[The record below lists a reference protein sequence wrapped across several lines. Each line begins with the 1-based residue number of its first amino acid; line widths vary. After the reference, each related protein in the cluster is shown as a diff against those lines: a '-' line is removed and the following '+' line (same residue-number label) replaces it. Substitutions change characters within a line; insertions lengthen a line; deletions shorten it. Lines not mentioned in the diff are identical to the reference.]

1 MPLYDFE
8 CRKCQHTFED
18 LAFDDDDVVVCP
30 KCGSEETARLVSA
43 PSPLATGA
51 FPFKIGPRPA
61 WMNDKRLNRNAP
73 CHGNC
78 GSCGSG
84 GATGGATGGSAE

>member
-8 CRKCQHTFED
+8 CKACQHTFEE
-18 LAFDDDDVVVCP
+18 LAFDEDDVITCP
-30 KCGSEETARLVSA
+30 KCGSEDTGRLVSA
-43 PSPLATGA
+43 PSPLKTGA

-78 GSCGSG
+78 SSCGSSG
-84 GATGGATGGSAE
+84 GGSTGGDA

>member
-8 CRKCQHTFED
+8 CKDCRHTFEE
-18 LAFDDDDVVVCP
+18 LAFDDDDVISCP
-30 KCGSEETARLVSA
+30 KCGSQNTARLVSA
-43 PSPLATGA
+43 PSPLKTGA

-61 WMNDKRLNRNAP
+61 WMNDKRLNRNSP

-78 GSCGSG
+78 SSCGG
-84 GATGGATGGSAE
+84 GAGGPGGAQ

>member
-8 CRKCQHTFED
+8 CKDCQHTFEE
-18 LAFDDDDVVVCP
+18 LAFEDDDVIVCP
-30 KCGSEETARLVSA
+30 KCGSAHTARLVSA

-61 WMNDKRLNRNAP
+61 WMNNPNLNRNSP

-78 GSCGSG
+78 GSCGSSG
-84 GATGGATGGSAE
+84 GQGGSGSAS

>member
-8 CRKCQHTFED
+8 CHDCRHIFEE
-18 LAFDDDDVVVCP
+18 LAFDDDDVVTCP
-30 KCGSEETARLVSA
+30 KCGSANTSRMVSA
-43 PSPLATGA
+43 PSPLKTGA

-61 WMNDKRLNRNAP
+61 WMDNKKLNRNAP

-78 GSCGSG
+78 AGCGG
-84 GATGGATGGSAE
+84 GNTGTGNE

>member
-8 CRKCQHTFED
+8 CRDCRHTFEE
-18 LAFDDDDVVVCP
+18 LAFDDDVITCP
-30 KCGSEETARLVSA
+30 KCGSQNTARLVSA
-43 PSPLATGA
+43 PSPLKTGA

-78 GSCGSG
+78 SSCGG
-84 GATGGATGGSAE
+84 GAAGNGGTAQQ